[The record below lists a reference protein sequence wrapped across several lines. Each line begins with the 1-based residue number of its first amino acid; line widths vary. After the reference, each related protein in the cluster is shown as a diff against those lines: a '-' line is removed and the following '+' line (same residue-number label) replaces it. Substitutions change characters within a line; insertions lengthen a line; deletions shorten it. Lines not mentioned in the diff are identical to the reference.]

1 MRRTCVLYYYIA
13 CTICLS
19 GRLTCMESKC
29 VYSHKHQRTNDS
41 STLYMLMLY
50 ANTIVTQTVCRHQL
64 QPITNTPTTVTQTVW
79 RHQLQP
85 ITNTPTTVTQSKH
98 QIPST
103 LEIRVHF
110 LMMYTRQLT
119 FLSVIIQYVHVS
131 LKDANVC
138 SYETSVG
145 SDAYVTN
152 LAHVWIQSFASGT
165 RSTW

>member
-64 QPITNTPTTVTQTVW
+64 QPITNTPTTVTETVC

-110 LMMYTRQLT
+110 LMMYTRQ
-119 FLSVIIQYVHVS
+119 
-131 LKDANVC
+131 
-138 SYETSVG
+138 
-145 SDAYVTN
+145 
-152 LAHVWIQSFASGT
+152 
-165 RSTW
+165 

>member
-64 QPITNTPTTVTQTVW
+64 QPITNTPTTVTQ
-79 RHQLQP
+79 
-85 ITNTPTTVTQSKH
+85 SKH

-110 LMMYTRQLT
+110 LMMYTRQ
-119 FLSVIIQYVHVS
+119 
-131 LKDANVC
+131 
-138 SYETSVG
+138 
-145 SDAYVTN
+145 
-152 LAHVWIQSFASGT
+152 
-165 RSTW
+165 

>member
-41 STLYMLMLY
+41 STLYRLMLY

-64 QPITNTPTTVTQTVW
+64 QTITNTPTTVTQTVW

-103 LEIRVHF
+103 LEKRVHF

-119 FLSVIIQYVHVS
+119 FLSVSI
-131 LKDANVC
+131 
-138 SYETSVG
+138 
-145 SDAYVTN
+145 
-152 LAHVWIQSFASGT
+152 
-165 RSTW
+165 

>member
-41 STLYMLMLY
+41 SILYRLMLY
-50 ANTIVTQTVCRHQL
+50 ANTIVTQTVCRHQLQPITNTPTTVTQTVCRHQL

-110 LMMYTRQLT
+110 LMMYTRQ
-119 FLSVIIQYVHVS
+119 
-131 LKDANVC
+131 
-138 SYETSVG
+138 
-145 SDAYVTN
+145 
-152 LAHVWIQSFASGT
+152 
-165 RSTW
+165 